1 MLSGQVFLYVILFL
15 RMISAI
21 DENNITSNEDQQKSE
36 FACTPRED
44 WNIIT
49 LWSNAVEE
57 VCLAKDYKTYNPPKD
72 MTLNPMFADI
82 LHSLVMAIN
91 EQKRTM
97 TIEISLRSVWQDERI
112 RAFFFKA

>member
-21 DENNITSNEDQQKSE
+21 DENNITSNEDQQKNK

-57 VCLAKDYKTYNPPKD
+57 VCLAKDYKTYKQ
-72 MTLNPMFADI
+72 A
-82 LHSLVMAIN
+82 
-91 EQKRTM
+91 
-97 TIEISLRSVWQDERI
+97 ISLYVYDS
-112 RAFFFKA
+112 